1 MWPFSGDRSSSG
13 KFFLSCSKTPRQSGD
28 RPSGIVRI
36 TRVLIHVFDPR
47 PRPSPSRTA
56 HPIRRRI
63 STRRAGRHR
72 ADFRAAQGAPAP
84 SNGAGESHS
93 SPSPAN
99 RKDRVPAGTAKGLI
113 DRVLRERT
121 SLGATPTEIQ
131 AAAETDVEK
140 AISYSGLKFALTNGR
155 DESRYENRGGRWFLK
170 PQNGVPRSEAR

>member
-1 MWPFSGDRSSSG
+1 MSLTRD
-13 KFFLSCSKTPRQSGD
+13 LDQ
-28 RPSGIVRI
+28 VLAELRI
-36 TRVLIHVFDPR
+36 LFAAEYQRGEQDAI
-47 PRPSPSRTA
+47 A
-56 HPIRRRI
+56 RI
-63 STRRAGRHR
+63 L
-72 ADFRAAQGAPAP
+72 RAAQGAPAP